1 VIDWD
6 NPDSAARCLAFDR
19 FTCQVPAT
27 RSMAAVLAIA
37 VSRALVNI
45 LVCTLN
51 VLVRHPGPRTQHS
64 HQHLDAISR
73 HHLTLP
79 VAPPFFP
86 RTPRSTPP
94 STSYS
99 AVLLNRPLSHY
110 PIAAID
116 ADFSRFQAPTVR
128 TGHQSTSYVGPCY
141 PGRHHPPATRR
152 CVGTVYSYH
161 ALMSPCR
168 DAMHV
173 MSCRGLAGAALIS
186 EANML

>member
-1 VIDWD
+1 
-6 NPDSAARCLAFDR
+6 
-19 FTCQVPAT
+19 
-27 RSMAAVLAIA
+27 MAAVLAIA

-45 LVCTLN
+45 LVCTLD
-51 VLVRHPGPRTQHS
+51 VPVRHPGPRTQHS
-64 HQHLDAISR
+64 HQHLDAIPR

-79 VAPPFFP
+79 VAPPLFP

-128 TGHQSTSYVGPCY
+128 TGHQRHLVPTTLDPVTPDATIRRRLGVASVLYTRIMPLCHRAEMPC
-141 PGRHHPPATRR
+141 
-152 CVGTVYSYH
+152 
-161 ALMSPCR
+161 
-168 DAMHV
+168 
-173 MSCRGLAGAALIS
+173 MSCHV
-186 EANML
+186 ANSRVLL